1 MCAIM
6 PSIIFTDAPPI
17 VLIVEHISH
26 FVVFLSAKL
35 YLIIQTAKNFTEI
48 LSVDYFFYSLYRRVD
63 CYDFARRVDEIG
75 GVSTFGMVS
84 G

>member
-48 LSVDYFFYSLYRRVD
+48 L
-63 CYDFARRVDEIG
+63 
-75 GVSTFGMVS
+75 
-84 G
+84 